1 MPVLLAAKVQRCPC
15 AVPVEGNVVV
25 LAVTVVLFLEGV
37 EVDQASLLVCEKLER
52 NIIFGVGLRKE
63 VVEDGPVMDV
73 DAIFL
78 VTVGNG
84 EEDCVLLA
92 LDFMLFKTMFCQ
104 SMAHNSLCDKYTGT
118 TKSISTYIVFAS
130 RRNSIDKFL
139 LAHQQLSSL
148 SILLCILIECRPR
161 LC

>member
-1 MPVLLAAKVQRCPC
+1 VPVLLAAKVQRCPC
-15 AVPVEGNVVV
+15 AIPVEGNIVM
-25 LAVTVVLFLEGV
+25 LAVTIVLFLEGV

-63 VVEDGPVMDV
+63 VVENGPVVDV

-92 LDFMLFKTMFCQ
+92 LDFVLCRCQ
-104 SMAHNSLCDKYTGT
+104 
-118 TKSISTYIVFAS
+118 
-130 RRNSIDKFL
+130 
-139 LAHQQLSSL
+139 
-148 SILLCILIECRPR
+148 
-161 LC
+161 